1 MVKDILSDESRHP
14 AAKVFR
20 MVADP
25 EEREQG
31 KDGRRRE
38 GQPPV
43 LRSRRPERRS
53 GCSSAEPYPPSGP
66 TGMVARQGA
75 SGNLRCGLARPTA
88 ALSGFFELAIAFG
101 EDHRP
106 EVIQAIGRCDVSQR
120 AVQPDVVVVLDVGR
134 DAPAGLVERRR
145 AGRAQAPLL
154 EALVPAFELAVGLG
168 ITGTGADMGDADQ
181 PNELLEIAGDELG
194 GRCRR

>member
-1 MVKDILSDESRHP
+1 
-14 AAKVFR
+14 

-25 EEREQG
+25 EEEEQG
-31 KDGRRRE
+31 KDGRQRE

-66 TGMVARQGA
+66 TGMVARQGP
-75 SGNLRCGLARPTA
+75 SGNLLWGLARPTA

-120 AVQPDVVVVLDVGR
+120 AVQTDVV
-134 DAPAGLVERRR
+134 
-145 AGRAQAPLL
+145 
-154 EALVPAFELAVGLG
+154 LVPAPRPHAPPGPPHPSR
-168 ITGTGADMGDADQ
+168 A
-181 PNELLEIAGDELG
+181 
-194 GRCRR
+194 